1 MGGESHEVRR
11 EREIDARHQNIRQ
24 WAVDDKVI
32 DLINI
37 NTKKNPADMMMK
49 TISKGKVTNGLL
61 GGSHVKSQ
69 KVEKVRRM
77 KQRPISTKRLNEH

>member
-1 MGGESHEVRR
+1 MGGESHKVRR
-11 EREIDARHQNIRQ
+11 EREIDAMHQKIRQ

-49 TISKGKVTNGLL
+49 TISKGKVANGLL